1 MVKNYTS
8 FSDATA
14 TYCIAEIGINHNG
27 SLSQAIELVKAAKRA
42 GADAAKFQTYVTEKR
57 APKNNQE
64 IFDIFKKKYK
74 CLVGYSDHTKDDLAV
89 LTAVANGAKIIE
101 KHFYL
106 HDQHE
111 CIDEPVSITEEDFL
125 QMITKIRLME
135 KIISKPEFGIKDAEK
150 AAVQF
155 KRTS

>member
-57 APKNNQE
+57 APKT
-64 IFDIFKKKYK
+64 
-74 CLVGYSDHTKDDLAV
+74 VLAREREAR
-89 LTAVANGAKIIE
+89 TNAW
-101 KHFYL
+101 
-106 HDQHE
+106 E
-111 CIDEPVSITEEDFL
+111 C
-125 QMITKIRLME
+125 
-135 KIISKPEFGIKDAEK
+135 
-150 AAVQF
+150 
-155 KRTS
+155 